1 MVPIITT
8 QCFTLWC
15 MQNRDES
22 VAKSSYKTKHV
33 CVMAAGWVGGRM
45 VWDGAIKQRWKGAEQ
60 GTLARRWSTV
70 RLRLQRR
77 GNQLNTLLEEFLALV
92 SLWFLKDSTTF
103 TLEVSFLPTLNLER
117 RMWVCHW
124 RNTLGRGCYFFLRLS
139 VFTSFVGKHSVKL

>member
-103 TLEVSFLPTLNLER
+103 TLEVSFFTYVEPWKKDVSLPLEEHFGER
-117 RMWVCHW
+117 
-124 RNTLGRGCYFFLRLS
+124 LLFFFKTQCLYELCW
-139 VFTSFVGKHSVKL
+139 